1 MALNY
6 MHKENVIHRDLK
18 MENVL
23 IDIDEDIFGKKEI
36 ICKLT
41 DFGLSC
47 VQESG
52 KNVCTKVGTP
62 YFMAPELMKGQNYDS
77 KVDTWALGAITYILL
92 SGGEFPFKGRD
103 FA

>member
-52 KNVCTKVGTP
+52 QNVCSQVGTP
-62 YFMAPELMKGQNYDS
+62 YFMAPEQIKG
-77 KVDTWALGAITYILL
+77 
-92 SGGEFPFKGRD
+92 
-103 FA
+103 